1 MLCWFLLSCNVNVIS
16 IHICFSSWASLPPSP
31 PISLRNHRA
40 PAELP
45 VSYSSF
51 STILY
56 TVVYFCQC
64 YSLNL
69 SHPLLLPLCP
79 QVHSL
84 FLHLYSCPENRFIST
99 IFSRF
104 HMYVLVNIFSFFF
117 SLSFWFVHIV
127 WQNLGRVLQWNHLVL
142 EIFLGNCIIISSISL
157 IATRL

>member
-1 MLCWFLLSCNVNVIS
+1 MASQANSPKHLEKSNTYHGWTLSENCRMKTPKFILQGDHHPDLFLNGGQSLYNVVLVSAVLQCECYKYNIS
-16 IHICFSSWASLPPSP
+16 FSSWASLPPSP
-31 PISLRNHRA
+31 ANSLSHHRA

-45 VSYSSF
+45 VLYSSF

-56 TVVYFCQC
+56 MVVYFCQC

-99 IFSRF
+99 IF
-104 HMYVLVNIFSFFF
+104 
-117 SLSFWFVHIV
+117 
-127 WQNLGRVLQWNHLVL
+127 
-142 EIFLGNCIIISSISL
+142 
-157 IATRL
+157 